1 MSIRCDIGLFDAN
14 PSIDHQSVASTR
26 QVIYGPSITDGHR
39 LTGHRHRLAQVTS
52 IYRQSIGD
60 QLVTNL
66 GTRVLWRPTEV
77 SSRRTNRAALGLS
90 NRSKQRNDSP
100 NGSPSSANPLQCKI
114 NQKPMGYQSWH
125 PQSAN
130 PFKCEAKPTHTS
142 QSSQS
147 CAKRCQ
153 SITNLMSIQCCPSA
167 SHMPI
172 HCKPDVKSV
181 PIHQSLIKTPNS
193 EQIQRKSWSNTA
205 PILAQSPNTAPHR
218 SSITHCT
225 HLPAG
230 SALIGSASTQ
240 AMLIEFR
247 DQLVT
252 NLGTRLLWGPTT
264 GLVGGRIGQCRPSYL

>member
-1 MSIRCDIGLFDAN
+1 
-14 PSIDHQSVASTR
+14 
-26 QVIYGPSITDGHR
+26 
-39 LTGHRHRLAQVTS
+39 
-52 IYRQSIGD
+52 
-60 QLVTNL
+60 
-66 GTRVLWRPTEV
+66 
-77 SSRRTNRAALGLS
+77 
-90 NRSKQRNDSP
+90 
-100 NGSPSSANPLQCKI
+100 
-114 NQKPMGYQSWH
+114 MGYQSLH

-130 PFKCEAKPTHTS
+130 PFKCDAKPTHTS

-252 NLGTRLLWGPTT
+252 NLGTSVLWGPIEVSQRRTIQAIKFWSHANPSDYPQPIHQSIGNPRPIWIWIWLTKSDGHPERGGQPKKCFVVPSSTKRIQHKKEGTT
-264 GLVGGRIGQCRPSYL
+264 